1 MKLRHILSSFTL
13 AMTLPL
19 SVAQADTTAPIT
31 ILKSSSNVDTTVEQL
46 SEAFTS
52 RGMKIFTVIDHQAA
66 ARDAGLEMQAA
77 KVIIYGAP
85 KAGTPYM
92 KKDRHFALQLPLKVL
107 VTENTEGQTEVV
119 FEKTSTLIQ
128 GSQISAEEVAET
140 LAKAETLISNT
151 VK

>member
-1 MKLRHILSSFTL
+1 MKLRHILSSITL
-13 AMTLPL
+13 AMALPL
-19 SVAQADTTAPIT
+19 GAAHADSTAPIT
-31 ILKSSSNVDTTVEQL
+31 VLKSSSNVDSTVEQL

-52 RGMKIFTVIDHQAA
+52 RGMKIFAVIDHQAA

-77 KVIIYGAP
+77 KVIVYGAP

-107 VTENTEGQTEVV
+107 VTENPEGQTEVV
-119 FEKTSTLIQ
+119 FAKTSTLIQ
-128 GSQISAEEVAET
+128 GSQITTDDVAET
-140 LAKAETLISNT
+140 LAKAETLISNI